1 MGLMRPGG
9 CDVTLKQL
17 LYFVRI
23 AEAGSINQAAKRLGV
38 AQSAVTRQL
47 QILEVGLGSA
57 LFSRGKS
64 GVQLT
69 EQGVAF
75 LPYARE
81 VSQLLEAAV
90 REVSGASRAEATQMS
105 VDKPFLRSAGRT
117 ISDGR
122 QHG

>member
-1 MGLMRPGG
+1 M
-9 CDVTLKQL
+9 TLKQL
-17 LYFVRI
+17 VYFVRI
-23 AEAGSINQAAKRLGV
+23 AEAGSINQAARRLGV

-57 LFSRGKS
+57 LFARGKS

-81 VSQLLEAAV
+81 VSLLLEAAV
-90 REVSGASRAEATQMS
+90 REVSRAR
-105 VDKPFLRSAGRT
+105 P
-117 ISDGR
+117 SDF
-122 QHG
+122 

>member
-57 LFSRGKS
+57 LFARGKS

-69 EQGVAF
+69 EQGVAL

-90 REVSGASRAEATQMS
+90 REVSRAR
-105 VDKPFLRSAGRT
+105 P
-117 ISDGR
+117 SDF
-122 QHG
+122 